1 MKFDARVVGLP
12 NQLANAKKHMPK
24 QNYQFEVAKFKAAE
38 ARLIKKLPAQKKV
51 ISELFRKK
59 STCISHF
66 RCERFTFLQPL
77 RDFACFLN
85 GTTIEEVVEENA
97 WTESLHIV
105 LMGENDV
112 LIVPFDF
119 PMPLTVRIEGRN
131 FPLIIGSAPRIQ
143 KELENL
149 DEYVAVEET
158 LGIKAFP
165 AFVEMDRKAM
175 AKFEKAEGV
184 GRRFWAKWGVVAL
197 RGLVQRSLKS
207 GVPLIVDSNY
217 GELPVEA

>member
-1 MKFDARVVGLP
+1 
-12 NQLANAKKHMPK
+12 MPK
-24 QNYQFEVAKFKAAE
+24 QDYHVEVAKFKAAE
-38 ARLIKKLPAQKKV
+38 ARLIDKLPAQKKA
-51 ISELFRKK
+51 ISEFFKKK

-66 RCERFTFLQPL
+66 RCERFSFLQPL
-77 RDFACFLN
+77 RDFACFIN

-119 PMPLTVRIEGRN
+119 AMPLTVQIEGRN

-143 KELENL
+143 KELDNL
-149 DEYVAVEET
+149 DEYVAVEKT
-158 LGIKAFP
+158 LGIKSFP
-165 AFVEMDRKAM
+165 AFVEMDRQAM

-184 GRRFWAKWGVVAL
+184 GRRFWAKWGVAAL
-197 RGLVQRSLKS
+197 RGLVQRSMTS
-207 GVPLIVDSNY
+207 GVPLIVDPNY